1 MLIINSKYYLMS
13 LGRQCVC
20 SCIKVKALY
29 DKLILNTHIGVITA
43 EHMEVVCVRAC
54 VHRPQIVHLYLNC
67 DFTMKVE
74 ITRCSLKGFPWK
86 HANHNEKERCCN

>member
-1 MLIINSKYYLMS
+1 MLIINYYLMS
-13 LGRQCVC
+13 LGWQCVC

-29 DKLILNTHIGVITA
+29 DKLILNTDINVITA
-43 EHMEVVCVRAC
+43 EHMEVVC

-74 ITRCSLKGFPWK
+74 ITRCSLKWFLWK
-86 HANHNEKERCCN
+86 HANHNETERCCN